1 MVHKDTLPL
10 SGTPRAISPL
20 KGVLY
25 LLSKS
30 LLSCVKVEVRVS
42 TSVAFARAFSP
53 VRPERLTTQS
63 LVLLSEQGE
72 SGVSKNR

>member
-1 MVHKDTLPL
+1 M
-10 SGTPRAISPL
+10 SPL

-42 TSVAFARAFSP
+42 TRVALPRALSP
-53 VRPERLTTQS
+53 IRPERLTTQS
-63 LVLLSEQGE
+63 RVLLSEQGE